1 MAEPTPQEQSIL
13 DRLMGGAYRAVSPG
27 TNLVELLREVY
38 RRQGTPTPAR
48 PAAPAAPAASVA
60 PTQGPAAS
68 PPRTGGTP
76 TVTPG
81 AASTPAPA
89 AESSAPAE
97 PSLLETLRQ
106 SIREQATPTNSAAD
120 RLAAFGAGML
130 SNTRSRGGFFGD
142 LAAGIQAQQQ
152 FDAARRA
159 ERRQAAEAEM
169 RFVEADRKAM
179 LDKAKFAAEAPE
191 REARANY
198 YNAFADLRRRSPGAG
213 AGGGAGQLTEARL
226 ATLRAQALNRLLS
239 DLAKDPTNIGL
250 SQQDLLA
257 KAQPLVPQMMT
268 TILNEEGAGV
278 TPAPTQPAVPMLNP
292 AGRPTQ

>member
-27 TNLVELLREVY
+27 TNLVELLRELY
-38 RRQGTPTPAR
+38 RRQGTPAPAR

-152 FDAARRA
+152 FDASRRA

-179 LDKAKFAAEAPE
+179 LDKAKFAADAPE

-213 AGGGAGQLTEARL
+213 AGAGQLTEARL

-239 DLAKDPTNIGL
+239 DLAKDPTNMGL

-257 KAQPLVPQMMT
+257 KAQPLVPQMMN
-268 TILNEEGAGV
+268 TILNEEGGGGAA
-278 TPAPTQPAVPMLNP
+278 PAPTQPAVPMLNP